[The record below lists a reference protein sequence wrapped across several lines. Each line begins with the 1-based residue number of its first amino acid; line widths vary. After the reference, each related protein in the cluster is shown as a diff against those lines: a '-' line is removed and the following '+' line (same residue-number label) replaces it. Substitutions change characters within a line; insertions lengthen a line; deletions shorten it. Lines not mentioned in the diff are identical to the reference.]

1 MNMPY
6 SKLIGT
12 IFLLIVLASCNK
24 DDGGDDYVPLN
35 ITTSA
40 DVAQVFQNA
49 TVDIA
54 IFSNDTNVPSDGDLS
69 LSAPQTGA
77 VTIINNGTASVLDDV
92 VRYTPSATFTGDDT
106 FQYTI
111 CDDTGG
117 SCSTGTVTVTVLPFS
132 PVVFDITQVPYP
144 KLSDY
149 NFFSGALD
157 DQNPVYG
164 VLPYEPITPLFSDY
178 AHKKRFVWMPN
189 GVKAEYV
196 GDSDL
201 LNFPIGS
208 VLIKTFFYEN
218 VQPANVTQIIETR
231 LLIKK
236 SDGWTIAD
244 YIWNEGQNEAIL
256 DTSGDGGFVPL
267 QFIENGVTKDVNYR
281 IPANSECFTCHKAN
295 FEIAPIGMK
304 PQSLNSNYGY
314 PDGAQNQLTKWVEQG
329 YLESNVPNS
338 NDITTVVDWTD
349 TSESLDLR
357 VRSYFD
363 INCNS
368 CHSDDGHCN
377 YRAPRFGF
385 QFTEDPEMMGVCVTS
400 DTPIPG
406 LEGANIVTPG
416 DPDNSVLFFRLSS
429 IEEQY
434 RMPLLGRTLQHEE
447 GVALIE
453 EWINSLTQ
461 TCN

>member
-12 IFLLIVLASCNK
+12 IFLLVVLASCNK
-24 DDGGDDYVPLN
+24 DDGGDDYVPVN
-35 ITTSA
+35 ITASA
-40 DVAQVFQNA
+40 DAAQVFQNA

-54 IFSNDTNVPSDGDLS
+54 VFSNDSNVPSDGTIS
-69 LSAPQTGA
+69 LSTPQTGA
-77 VTIINNGTASVLDDV
+77 VTIINNGTSSVLDDV
-92 VRYTPSATFTGDDT
+92 VRYTPNATFTGDDT

-117 SCSTGTVTVTVLPFS
+117 SCATATVTITVLPFS

-144 KLSDY
+144 KLTDY
-149 NFFSGALD
+149 NFFEGDLA
-157 DQNPVYG
+157 DQEPVYG
-164 VLPYEPITPLFSDY
+164 VLPFEPITPLFTDY

-201 LNFPIGS
+201 LNFPIGT
-208 VLIKTFFYEN
+208 VLIKDFFYDN
-218 VQPANVTQIIETR
+218 VLPNNVTQIIETR

-236 SDGWTIAD
+236 ADGWITAN
-244 YIWNEGQNEAIL
+244 YIWNEDQNEGFL
-256 DTSGDGGFVPL
+256 DVSGNGGFVPI
-267 QFIENGVTKDVNYR
+267 QWVENGVTRDINYR
-281 IPANSECFTCHKAN
+281 IPASSECFTCHKAN
-295 FEIAPIGMK
+295 FEVSPIGVK
-304 PQSLNSNYGY
+304 PQSLNSNYEY
-314 PDGAQNQLTKWVEQG
+314 ADGANNQLTKWIEQG
-329 YLESNVPNS
+329 YLQSNVPQN
-338 NDITTVVDWTD
+338 IVTVAKWDD
-349 TSESLDLR
+349 TSQPLNLR
-357 VRSYFD
+357 VRSYLD

-377 YRAPRFGF
+377 YRAPRFSF
-385 QFTEDPEMMGVCVTS
+385 EFTEDPVNMGVCVTS

-406 LEGANIVTPG
+406 LEGAKIVEPG
-416 DPDNSVLFFRLSS
+416 DPDQSVLFFRLSS
-429 IEEQY
+429 VEEQY
-434 RMPLLGRTLQHEE
+434 RMPLLGRTIQHEE

>member
-12 IFLLIVLASCNK
+12 IFLLVVLASCNK
-24 DDGGDDYVPLN
+24 DDGGDDYVALN
-35 ITTSA
+35 ISTSA
-40 DVAQVFQNA
+40 DTGQVFQNA
-49 TVDIA
+49 TIDIS
-54 IFSNDTNVPSDGDLS
+54 IFSNDSNIPSDGTLS
-69 LSAPQTGA
+69 LSTPQTGA
-77 VTIINNGTASVLDDV
+77 VTIINNGTTSVLDDI
-92 VRYTPSATFTGDDT
+92 VRYTPNATFTGDDT

-111 CDDTGG
+111 CDDSGG
-117 SCSTGTVTVTVLPFS
+117 SCSTATVTITVLPFS
-132 PVVFDITQVPYP
+132 PVVFDIAQVPYP

-149 NFFSGALD
+149 NFFDGALD
-157 DQNPVYG
+157 NQDPVYG

-236 SDGWTIAD
+236 TDGWAIAD
-244 YIWNEGQNEAIL
+244 YVWNEGQNEAFL
-256 DTSGDGGFVPL
+256 DTSGNGGFVPL

-281 IPANSECFTCHKAN
+281 IPANSECFTCHKSN
-295 FEIAPIGMK
+295 FEVAPIGMK
-304 PQSLNSNYGY
+304 PQSLNSDYGY
-314 PDGAQNQLTKWVEQG
+314 ADGAENQLTKWIEQG
-329 YLESNVPNS
+329 YLESNVPG
-338 NDITTVVDWTD
+338 DIVTVVDWTD
-349 TSESLDLR
+349 TSKSLDLR

-363 INCNS
+363 INCTS
-368 CHSDDGHCN
+368 CHSDEGHCN
-377 YRAPRFGF
+377 YRAPRFSF
-385 QFTEDPEMMGVCVTS
+385 ALTEDPANLGVCVTS

-406 LEGANIVTPG
+406 FEGANIVTPG
-416 DPDNSVLFFRLSS
+416 DPENSVLHFRLSS
-429 IEEQY
+429 VEEQY
-434 RMPLLGRTLQHEE
+434 RMPLLGRTLQHVE

>member
-1 MNMPY
+1 MNKPY

-12 IFLLIVLASCNK
+12 IFLFIILVSCNK

-40 DVAQVFQNA
+40 DVAEVFQNA
-49 TVDIA
+49 TVDIMV
-54 IFSNDTNVPSDGDLS
+54 FSNDSNVPSNGS
-69 LSAPQTGA
+69 LSVSTPQTGG
-77 VTIINNGTASVLDDV
+77 VTIIDNGTATVLDDV
-92 VRYTPSATFTGDDT
+92 VRYTPNATFTGNDT

-117 SCSTGTVTVTVLPFS
+117 SCSTATVTITVLPFS

-144 KLSDY
+144 KLTDY
-149 NFFSGALD
+149 NFFDGALD
-157 DQNPVYG
+157 NQEPVYG
-164 VLPYEPITPLFSDY
+164 VLPFEPITPLFTDY
-178 AHKKRFVWMPN
+178 VHKKRYVWMPN
-189 GVKAEYV
+189 GVKAEYI

-201 LNFPIGS
+201 LNFPTGS
-208 VLIKTFFYEN
+208 VLIKNFFYNN

-236 SDGWTIAD
+236 EDGWVLAN
-244 YIWNEGQNEAIL
+244 YIWNEGQNEAFL
-256 DTSGDGGFVPL
+256 DATGNGGFVPI
-267 QFIENGVTKDVNYR
+267 QWIENGETKNVNYR
-281 IPANSECFTCHKAN
+281 IPSSSECFTCHKAN
-295 FEIAPIGMK
+295 FVSAPIGLK
-304 PQSLNSNYGY
+304 PQSLNSHYDY
-314 PDGAQNQLTKWVEQG
+314 TDGGQNQLAKWVEQG
-329 YLESNVPNS
+329 YLESNVPS
-338 NDITTVVDWTD
+338 DIVTVVDWTD
-349 TSESLDLR
+349 TSKSLNLR
-357 VRSYFD
+357 VRSYLD

-377 YRAPRFGF
+377 YRAPRFSF
-385 QFTEDPEMMGVCVTS
+385 ELTEDPANLGVCVTS

-406 LEGANIVTPG
+406 LEGANIITPG
-416 DPDNSVLFFRLSS
+416 DPDNSVLLFRLKS

-434 RMPLLGRTLQHEE
+434 RMPLLGRTLQHVE

-461 TCN
+461 ICN

>member
-236 SDGWTIAD
+236 SDGWAIAD

-314 PDGAQNQLTKWVEQG
+314 ADGAQNQLTKWVEQG

-349 TSESLDLR
+349 TSES
-357 VRSYFD
+357 
-363 INCNS
+363 
-368 CHSDDGHCN
+368 
-377 YRAPRFGF
+377 
-385 QFTEDPEMMGVCVTS
+385 
-400 DTPIPG
+400 
-406 LEGANIVTPG
+406 
-416 DPDNSVLFFRLSS
+416 
-429 IEEQY
+429 
-434 RMPLLGRTLQHEE
+434 
-447 GVALIE
+447 
-453 EWINSLTQ
+453 
-461 TCN
+461 